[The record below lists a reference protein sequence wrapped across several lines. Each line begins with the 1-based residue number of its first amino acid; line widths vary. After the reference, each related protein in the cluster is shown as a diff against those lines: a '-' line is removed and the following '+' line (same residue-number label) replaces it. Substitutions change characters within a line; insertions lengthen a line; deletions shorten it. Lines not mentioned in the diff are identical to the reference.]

1 VRSTLYNALFGQT
14 AAQVANDPNGFGT
27 LSLLGIKGDADGLL
41 SIDDVTLNAKMD
53 EDLTAFAELFVD
65 SDGTGTTGGADT
77 GLAQD
82 LVDEIDRIT
91 KGYTNP
97 VGGAFYKGLFD
108 NRQEALTSSIDR
120 IDDEITRREDRL
132 DVYEQHLIA
141 RFTALETVMAQLNAQ
156 QAYLSNSLASLQN

>member
-1 VRSTLYNALFGQT
+1 MNEHVRNIQHAQPPGP
-14 AAQVANDPNGFGT
+14 AATQVADGFARRAWT
-27 LSLLGIKGDADGLL
+27 
-41 SIDDVTLNAKMD
+41 
-53 EDLTAFAELFVD
+53 
-65 SDGTGTTGGADT
+65 
-77 GLAQD
+77 
-82 LVDEIDRIT
+82 VDEIDRIT